1 MTAHHAL
8 DATLEVLMTQ
18 SRRQLLTAL
27 QDRSPAETVGVPA
40 LVSAI
45 GGGRQT
51 RVEAHHVHLPL
62 LDDRGFLEWDRDANE
77 VSRGPRFGELEAY
90 LDGNSKRGLQVRP

>member
-1 MTAHHAL
+1 MTARHAL

-18 SRRQLLTAL
+18 RRRQLLLAL
-27 QDRSPAETVGVPA
+27 KDHEPGETVDVST

-45 GGGRQT
+45 GGGKET

-62 LDDRGFLEWDRDANE
+62 LDDRGFIQWDRDANE
-77 VSRGPRFGELEAY
+77 VSRGPRFEELEAY
-90 LDGNSKRGLQVRP
+90 LDVNLERNQQVGP